1 MPEEWQIMYL
11 RSYRLSL
18 LLSELRQRC
27 KSRSP
32 GAWLP
37 YGGVH
42 YAACSLPASVAVI
55 TCYLFYKQ
63 SEGVSTHD
71 N

>member
-1 MPEEWQIMYL
+1 MKVE
-11 RSYRLSL
+11 
-18 LLSELRQRC
+18 
-27 KSRSP
+27 SP

-63 SEGVSTHD
+63 IISRHTNNKMSVWAGQVSQSP
-71 N
+71 